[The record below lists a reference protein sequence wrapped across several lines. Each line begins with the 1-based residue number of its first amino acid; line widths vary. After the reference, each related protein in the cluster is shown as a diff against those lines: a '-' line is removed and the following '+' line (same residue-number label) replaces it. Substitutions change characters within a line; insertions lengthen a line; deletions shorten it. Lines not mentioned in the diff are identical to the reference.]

1 MTQWTWDYQL
11 IDDDGHV
18 SSHLVARFDDERLE
32 ELQARFAEFL
42 RGCGYDVPEVDRE
55 GMLLDEAM
63 DLLHDV
69 GDKYPEAW
77 ERRYKALLDKY
88 EEVLK

>member
-55 GMLLDEAM
+55 GMLLDDAM
-63 DLLHDV
+63 GLLHNHEQHADAEWRRE
-69 GDKYPEAW
+69 YEALCA
-77 ERRYKALLDKY
+77 RY
-88 EEVLK
+88 EEILK